1 MTIDLTNAEAE
12 VLLQLLDVA
21 NKAAGLAVS
30 ENCLHFQRK
39 IKEAAYSVNMPPTP
53 VIPDNIIDNNI
64 VKRRRGRPR
73 NAIAKR

>member
-39 IKEAAYSVNMPPTP
+39 IKEAAYNVQTRIVAEEP
-53 VIPDNIIDNNI
+53 VIPF
-64 VKRRRGRPR
+64 KRSRGRPR
-73 NAIAKR
+73 NAIAKG